1 MMRYAL
7 LIVMPEHWTEY
18 MALTLGDRLAKD
30 ELPEGLEMVLTL
42 PSPDG
47 EAEGPKLKEW
57 VTT

>member
-7 LIVMPEHWTEY
+7 LLVLPEHWTENT
-18 MALTLGDRLAKD
+18 AVILAERLVTS
-30 ELPEGLEMVLTL
+30 ELPEGVEVVLTL